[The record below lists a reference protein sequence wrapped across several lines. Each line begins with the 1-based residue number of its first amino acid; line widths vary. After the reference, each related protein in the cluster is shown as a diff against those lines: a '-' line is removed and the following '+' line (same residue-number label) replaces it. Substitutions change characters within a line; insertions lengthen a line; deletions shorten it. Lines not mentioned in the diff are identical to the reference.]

1 MYKIKYT
8 SVFDHIYDIHMSSK
22 MVFPNK
28 RMLSEYI
35 NFYIF
40 PCISLLYKYLYT
52 FMANVVIL
60 LSVISVI

>member
-1 MYKIKYT
+1 MHKIKYI

-28 RMLSEYI
+28 RMLSQYI

-40 PCISLLYKYLYT
+40 SCISLLYKYSYT
-52 FMANVVIL
+52 FMANIVIL